1 MVDSKENYKFDLGVK
16 GLKLIMVKRTLTKK
30 IAIRSSISHSK
41 YQKRKKKPLFSTI
54 NLNQFQKS
62 TETQVGIG
70 HMYPLSLVPF
80 SKTFSV
86 PPNSRHNTALLMYS
100 CP

>member
-30 IAIRSSISHSK
+30 TAIFTLTFKIPK
-41 YQKRKKKPLFSTI
+41 KEKKPLFSTI

-62 TETQVGIG
+62 TEKQVGIG